1 MTARIVGGVLALLL
15 TGAVVGLSRLP
26 YEVESS
32 DAASLRLS
40 WRFRATMEEC
50 RELSEEELGELPV
63 HMRRPVVC
71 ERRVPP
77 HRLRVEVDGR
87 LLLDE
92 VVRSAGAQQDRPLYV
107 FREISVEPGRHRVRV
122 RFERVDGGGQEGDE
136 EDAGEGP
143 GDEDAAAGPPRE
155 LTLETTLDLEPR
167 EVGLI
172 GYDPGDGVLRA
183 EGSVH

>member
-1 MTARIVGGVLALLL
+1 MARIVGGVLALLL
-15 TGAVVGLSRLP
+15 TGAVVGLSRMP
-26 YEVESS
+26 YVVESS
-32 DAASLRLS
+32 DAASVRLS

-50 RELSEEELGELPV
+50 RELSEEELAELPV

-107 FREISVEPGRHRVRV
+107 FREISVEPGRRRVRV
-122 RFERVDGGGQEGDE
+122 RFERVDGGERE
-136 EDAGEGP
+136 RE
-143 GDEDAAAGPPRE
+143 E

-172 GYDPGDGVLRA
+172 GYDPGEGVLRA
-183 EGSVH
+183 ERAPPAS

>member
-1 MTARIVGGVLALLL
+1 MARIVGGVLALLL
-15 TGAVVGLSRLP
+15 TGAVVGLSRMP
-26 YEVESS
+26 YVVESS
-32 DAASLRLS
+32 DAAGVRLS

-50 RELSEEELGELPV
+50 RELSEEELAELPV

-107 FREISVEPGRHRVRV
+107 FREIPVEPGRRRVRV
-122 RFERVDGGGQEGDE
+122 RFERVDGGEREEEGE
-136 EDAGEGP
+136 
-143 GDEDAAAGPPRE
+143 E

-172 GYDPGDGVLRA
+172 GYDPGEGVLRA
-183 EGSVH
+183 ERAPPAP